1 MSDGDTSGASAAPSA
16 SMPAPGGVVA
26 LAAYG
31 VTKRFPGVVAND
43 EVDFELRE
51 GEVHTLLGE
60 NGAGKST
67 LAALLCGLYQ
77 PDVGHIER
85 SGQPV
90 RLRSPREGLARGI
103 GMVHQHFRLVERF
116 TVAENVVLGDPAQ
129 PALLRRADIEA
140 RVAEIGERFGLPV
153 DPRARVSSLT
163 VGQRQRVEIVKVLY
177 RGAEVLLLDEPTAV
191 LTPQEAEALFT
202 TVRAMTAEGKAV
214 VFISHKL
221 GEVMAVSDRVTV
233 MRGGRVTGE
242 VATAATSARELAEL
256 MVGRPIEAEVRRGSG
271 AGGGGGDVEPPGLE
285 AVGVRL
291 VEGRGGAGGQTLLDG
306 IDLAVRPGEVVGVA
320 GVAGNGQRELAAVLA
335 GITSPSAGRVRV
347 AGTDVTGRGARAAR
361 GAGLAFVP
369 EDRLGTGLVPGL
381 SLTDNMLLTRRR
393 GFLVNRRAAR
403 REMAT
408 AIQEFEIKTP
418 GTEAAARVLSGG
430 NAQKVLL
437 ARELAG
443 LGADGGPR
451 AIIVA
456 SPTRGLDIGA
466 AEMVRGLLHEARQR
480 GGAVLIISE
489 DLDEVR
495 SLADRM
501 VVLYRGRVA
510 LEGSTDELTLEEIGL
525 AMAGVASDD
534 DGAGAEAATGAD
546 SGEPAVST

>member
-1 MSDGDTSGASAAPSA
+1 MTSGDRPGETATVSSPS
-16 SMPAPGGVVA
+16 SRGGAIA
-26 LAAYG
+26 LAARR
-31 VTKRFPGVVAND
+31 VTKRFPGVVANGD
-43 EVDFELRE
+43 VDFELRE

-77 PDVGHIER
+77 PDEGYIER
-85 SGQPV
+85 KGQPV

-129 PALLRRADIEA
+129 PALLRRAEIET

-256 MVGRPIEAEVRRGSG
+256 MVGRPIEVEIRRGSSA
-271 AGGGGGDVEPPGLE
+271 AGDPDGSEPMPALE
-285 AVGVRL
+285 AAGVRL
-291 VEGRGGAGGQTLLDG
+291 VQGGQILLDG

-335 GITSPSAGRVRV
+335 GITAPTVGRVTV

-361 GAGLAFVP
+361 DAGLAFVP

-403 REMAT
+403 VEMAT
-408 AIQEFEIKTP
+408 AIESFEIKTS

-437 ARELAG
+437 AREMAG
-443 LGADGGPR
+443 LGTDDGPR
-451 AIIVA
+451 TIIVA
-456 SPTRGLDIGA
+456 APTRGLDIGA
-466 AEMVRGLLHEARQR
+466 AEMVRALLHDARQR

-501 VVLYRGRVA
+501 VVLYRGKVA

-525 AMAGVASDD
+525 AMAGVSGDD
-534 DGAGAEAATGAD
+534 STSGHDSAPSEVGA
-546 SGEPAVST
+546 P